1 MPDHGV
7 AGVMQ
12 WTMRLEARTST
23 GEVRTTELVTFSR
36 PAVVGT
42 LAEVGLMLSETKTL
56 LAKLQASMLC
66 GQVAEYA
73 AHHRA
78 CAACRVLQPLK
89 DRRTRR
95 LQTLFGTVE
104 VEAPQFK
111 LCGCRQPAP
120 MAEATV
126 TPVCALLTARCT
138 PELERVQAELGA
150 RSSFRDGARILESLL
165 PVSPANHESLRA
177 RTHAVALQLEAAD
190 QQAAAKVTAVR
201 GERDKDAAADDHR
214 PVVMLDGAYIRAV
227 PGHQVRNFEAIC
239 GKVEHEGHAI
249 RRFALVRN
257 VAEQPHA
264 LLRAALLD
272 QSWREGEAVTAIS
285 DGDPALPALV
295 RSATGGPVEPILDWF
310 HLSMRV
316 HHVEQVMGGLCALDP
331 PPSAP
336 LDHVQID
343 VERLRHLLW
352 TGRHEKACKALSR
365 ITSWAKDASVLN
377 NPATEAGARRLVA
390 RCKELQSY
398 IDNNKGALIDYGERH
413 RAGKPISTS
422 RAEGTVSQRVSA
434 RMNKRQQ
441 MRWSPRGAHRVL
453 QVRAAVLD
461 GRFGHPAI
469 QLAA

>member
-1 MPDHGV
+1 
-7 AGVMQ
+7 
-12 WTMRLEARTST
+12 
-23 GEVRTTELVTFSR
+23 
-36 PAVVGT
+36 VVST
-42 LAEVGLMLSETKTL
+42 LAEIGLVLSETKAL
-56 LAKLQASMLC
+56 LAKLQAGMLC
-66 GQVAEYA
+66 GQVEEYA

-78 CAACRVLQPLK
+78 CAACGVLQPLK

-104 VEAPQFK
+104 VEAPRFK
-111 LCGCRQPAP
+111 LCRCRVTTPLAGV
-120 MAEATV
+120 TV
-126 TPVCALLTARCT
+126 SPVCALLTARCT

-150 RSSFRDGARILESLL
+150 RTSFRDGARILEALL
-165 PVSPANHESLRA
+165 PVSPANHESLRT

-190 QQAAAKVTAVR
+190 RQAAAEITAVR
-201 GERDKDAAADDHR
+201 GAPAKAAAADASR
-214 PVVMLDGAYIRAV
+214 PVVMLDGAYIRAL

-239 GKVEHEGHAI
+239 GKVEHNGHPT
-249 RRFALVRN
+249 RRFALVRS

-264 LLRAALLD
+264 LLRAALQD
-272 QSWREGEAVTAIS
+272 QGWREGEAVTAIS

-316 HHVEQVMGGLCALDP
+316 QHVEQVMGGLCALQP
-331 PPSAP
+331 PP

-352 TGRHEKACKALSR
+352 NGYHDKACEALDR
-365 ITSWAKDASVLN
+365 IASWAKDAAVLDD
-377 NPATEAGARRLVA
+377 PAMEARTKRLVA
-390 RCKELQSY
+390 RCTELQTY
-398 IDNNKGALIDYGERH
+398 IDNNEDALIDYGQRY

-422 RAEGTVSQRVSA
+422 RAEGTVNQLVSA
-434 RMNKRQQ
+434 RMNKRKQ
-441 MRWSPRGAHRVL
+441 MRWSPCGAHRVL

>member
-1 MPDHGV
+1 
-7 AGVMQ
+7 MQ
-12 WTMRLEARTST
+12 WTVRLEARTSA
-23 GEVRTTELVTFSR
+23 GEVTTTELVTFSR
-36 PAVVGT
+36 PGVVGT
-42 LAEVGLMLSETKTL
+42 LAEIGLMLAESKTL

-78 CAACRVLQPLK
+78 CVDCGALQPLK

-104 VEAPQFK
+104 VEAPRFRM
-111 LCGCRQPAP
+111 CRCRQPVP
-120 MAEATV
+120 MTGATV
-126 TPVCALLTARCT
+126 SPVCALLTARCT
-138 PELERVQAELGA
+138 PELERMQAELGA
-150 RSSFRDGARILESLL
+150 RTSFRDGVRILEALL
-165 PVSPANHESLRA
+165 PVSPANHENLRS
-177 RTHAVALQLEAAD
+177 RTHAVAMQLEATD
-190 QQAAAKVTAVR
+190 RQAAAEVMAVPHKP
-201 GERDKDAAADDHR
+201 DKALAADAGR
-214 PVVMLDGAYIRAV
+214 PVVVLDGAYVRAV

-239 GKVEHEGHAI
+239 GKVEREGHAT
-249 RRFALVRN
+249 RRFALVRS

-272 QSWREGEAVTAIS
+272 QGWREGGAVTAIS

-316 HHVEQVMGGLCALDP
+316 HHVEQVMCGLCAVEPLP
-331 PPSAP
+331 LVP

-352 TGRHEKACKALSR
+352 NGYHDKACEALGR
-365 ITSWAKDASVLN
+365 IRSWAKDATVLN
-377 NPATEAGARRLVA
+377 DPAMEARTKRLVA
-390 RCKELQSY
+390 RCAELQTY
-398 IDNNKGALIDYGERH
+398 IDNNEDALIDYGQRY

-422 RAEGTVSQRVSA
+422 RAEGTVNQLVSA
-434 RMNKRQQ
+434 RMNKRKQ
-441 MRWSPRGAHRVL
+441 MRWSPCGAHRVL

-461 GRFGHPAI
+461 GRFGHPAL
-469 QLAA
+469 QLAV